1 MLKQNKKGY
10 LQSKRLQEVVVN
22 DLKVFYVVKLYVVK

>member
-1 MLKQNKKGY
+1 MLKQNKKEY
-10 LQSKRLQEVVVN
+10 LQSKRLQKILVN